1 MNAEAKLKENV
12 EEIDSAIKSGSLDT
26 RSAHGKLESAILE
39 YALDG
44 YTDKEHVIHDEEW
57 EILMTHYT
65 SIHTLISMLQSASK
79 GEENFLRMYDSAHSN
94 DPDEGNFLTRD
105 FSKEHASLISD
116 HAYIASFVLS
126 NDKKG
131 MGRDNLAFW
140 RAYGRNGEGCSLSLP
155 ASHLRQNLRKVR
167 YGDEHDELVRNFE
180 KKLESFSSNKYMEIN
195 SLVEKIKESHPDIH
209 VNIIKTIGEHIGKVR
224 YLYKS
229 GAYRYENECRLVLLE
244 SEISSDDVRFEWP
257 NENDDP
263 IRIRHYYE
271 HKDLEIKN
279 ILSTTNS
286 KIVIGPC
293 VPHRYDV
300 RYCIEKLLKRAKLYA
315 PCVTVSDIKYRKP

>member
-105 FSKEHASLISD
+105 F
-116 HAYIASFVLS
+116 
-126 NDKKG
+126 
-131 MGRDNLAFW
+131 
-140 RAYGRNGEGCSLSLP
+140 
-155 ASHLRQNLRKVR
+155 
-167 YGDEHDELVRNFE
+167 
-180 KKLESFSSNKYMEIN
+180 
-195 SLVEKIKESHPDIH
+195 
-209 VNIIKTIGEHIGKVR
+209 
-224 YLYKS
+224 
-229 GAYRYENECRLVLLE
+229 
-244 SEISSDDVRFEWP
+244 
-257 NENDDP
+257 
-263 IRIRHYYE
+263 
-271 HKDLEIKN
+271 
-279 ILSTTNS
+279 
-286 KIVIGPC
+286 
-293 VPHRYDV
+293 
-300 RYCIEKLLKRAKLYA
+300 
-315 PCVTVSDIKYRKP
+315 